1 MKRSRRVFAL
11 SLAAAI
17 LILVFGAIQNPVFAE
32 DGGPIKWRLSSSF
45 PVSSLSYKFL
55 ERVAT
60 EVKNRTNG
68 KFIITVH
75 PAGALAKPFENFD
88 AVSKGVVQL
97 AYSVGWY
104 HGGKMPLALVEGGLP
119 MSYTAPPF
127 SMLGPDRIYEFY
139 YDYKGGAAMKILQEA
154 YGEKGIEIVGI
165 APTGGFA
172 FETKFV
178 PKSLEDFNGKKIRTA
193 GLFSQLVKNMG
204 AVPVQIPSSE
214 QYLALQRGLV
224 DGTAFVYFGL
234 DVAKLK
240 EVVNAVTVPALL
252 SNALTTLY
260 ANQKAWNG
268 LSDGMKKALKDSW
281 NEIFRQYA
289 KAAMTADKSS
299 VEAAQKADVKVVELS
314 DADMEKLLEL
324 AMPIWDGVAKKSE
337 DCAKLV
343 ALLKEFYVGKKYS
356 K

>member
-17 LILVFGAIQNPVFAE
+17 LILVFGAIQHPAVAE
-32 DGGPIKWRLSSSF
+32 DGGAIKWRLSSSF

-55 ERVAT
+55 ERLAA

-68 KFIITVH
+68 KFIIAVH
-75 PAGALAKPFENFD
+75 PAGALCKPFENFD

-119 MSYTAPPF
+119 MSYTSPPF
-127 SMLGPDRIYEFY
+127 STLGPDRIYEFY
-139 YDYKGGAAMKILQEA
+139 YDFKGGEAWKILQAA
-154 YGEKGIEIVGI
+154 YGAKGIEIVGV
-165 APTGGFA
+165 APTGGFG
-172 FETKFV
+172 FETKFI
-178 PKSLEDFNGKKIRTA
+178 PKSVEDFKGKKIRTA

-204 AVPVQIPSSE
+204 AVPVQVPGSE

-224 DGTAFVYFGL
+224 DGTVFVYFGL
-234 DVAKLK
+234 DIYKLK
-240 EVVNAVTVPALL
+240 EVVKAVTVPALL
-252 SNALTTLY
+252 CNALTSLY

-268 LSDGMKKALKDSW
+268 LSDGMKKALRDSW
-281 NEIFRQYA
+281 KEISHEYA
-289 KAAMTADKSS
+289 KASMISDKSS
-299 VEAAQKADVKVVELS
+299 VEAAQKSDVKVVELS
-314 DADMEKLLEL
+314 DPDMEKLLEL
-324 AMPIWDGVAKKSE
+324 AMPIWDEVAKKNE